1 LAANFKNAVAVHA
14 RNWIWPEASIDV
26 WCNENGPD
34 GLAPPPDEAKLPW
47 FGACD
52 NSSFAYS
59 YIRKH
64 AYWFHDGYTIV
75 FCPRF
80 WHDTTNRF
88 GFRDSGK
95 RSLSDVLA
103 LAKQFP
109 VEFGG
114 DPDRIAMNRGQTYLH
129 ELMHLDHL
137 VSSPPVTDLVS
148 RVRIR
153 LYGGRFCARL
163 ASLFGCA
170 QKQPDSVVSENGEWG
185 STVNADNYA
194 YFANSIYFRE
204 QLQQQEPATPT
215 GNWQGLAASTV
226 SPPLKT
232 SQPFDPLLS
241 LGVNASI
248 LDNDTSFFDMVG
260 PSNFALDNIPVPKYE
275 PPPWPPACFP
285 SNTQTDP
292 SLLNNLAA
300 VYCSDFGFVP
310 LIPALVINMT
320 EADLSPA
327 NPSAKIS
334 VEFSYTESDL
344 GLPCGLSCLDTFTNL
359 TQTCQF
365 DSHTIT
371 GSVNVTM
378 GCGTFGFTVLP
389 TS

>member
-1 LAANFKNAVAVHA
+1 
-14 RNWIWPEASIDV
+14 
-26 WCNENGPD
+26 
-34 GLAPPPDEAKLPW
+34 
-47 FGACD
+47 
-52 NSSFAYS
+52 
-59 YIRKH
+59 
-64 AYWFHDGYTIV
+64 
-75 FCPRF
+75 
-80 WHDTTNRF
+80 
-88 GFRDSGK
+88 
-95 RSLSDVLA
+95 
-103 LAKQFP
+103 
-109 VEFGG
+109 
-114 DPDRIAMNRGQTYLH
+114 
-129 ELMHLDHL
+129 
-137 VSSPPVTDLVS
+137 
-148 RVRIR
+148 
-153 LYGGRFCARL
+153 L

-260 PSNFALDNIPVPKYE
+260 PSTFALDSIPVPKYE
-275 PPPWPPACFP
+275 PPPLPPLCIP

-300 VYCSDFGFVP
+300 VYCSDLGFVP
-310 LIPALVINMT
+310 LIPTLVINMT

-334 VEFSYTESDL
+334 VEFSYTGSDL

-359 TQTCQF
+359 TLTCQF

-389 TS
+389 AS